1 MKLPHLD
8 QVVDL
13 ERGEAGLLAKA
24 LGVLVRDVTHAEQ
37 AVPYLE
43 AIALPALATLATKLA
58 RLHQRELA
66 APPRPGQRPKPRR
79 FRLSYDQLAVLLYYR
94 LTLPYCELSRI
105 EQLQL
110 RVVVGKFHQ
119 QSLNLAQFFKFK

>member
-1 MKLPHLD
+1 MRLAHLD
-8 QVVDL
+8 QFIEL

-24 LGVLVRDVTHAEQ
+24 LDVLVRDVTHAEQ

-43 AIALPALATLATKLA
+43 AITLPALATLATKLT

-66 APPRPGQRPKPRR
+66 APLRPGKRPKPRR
-79 FRLSYDQLAVLLYYR
+79 FRVSYDQLAVLLYYR
-94 LTLPYCELSRI
+94 LSLPHCELSRI

-110 RVVVGKFHQ
+110 RVVMGKFHQ